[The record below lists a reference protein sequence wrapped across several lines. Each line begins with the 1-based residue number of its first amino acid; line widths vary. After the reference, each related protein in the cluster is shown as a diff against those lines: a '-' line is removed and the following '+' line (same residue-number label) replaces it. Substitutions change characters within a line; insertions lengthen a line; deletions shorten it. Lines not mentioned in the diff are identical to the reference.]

1 MPRAGMAGLARDFN
15 LFNLGETNMMNQ
27 PMSSDV
33 TSDDKLWSALAYVF
47 TPIVPIIILV
57 MADKKDRPFI
67 KAHNMQALIWG
78 VVLYVIVAVTSA
90 FIIGLCIWPIG
101 LIIQL
106 YWAYQAYQG
115 KIVTIPLLTDFIKNQ
130 GWA

>member
-1 MPRAGMAGLARDFN
+1 
-15 LFNLGETNMMNQ
+15 MMNQ
-27 PMSSDV
+27 SMSGDV

-78 VVLYVIVAVTSA
+78 VVLYVIVAITSA
-90 FIIGLCIWPIG
+90 FIVGLCIWPIG

-115 KIVTIPLLTDFIKNQ
+115 KLVTIPLLTDFIKNQ

>member
-1 MPRAGMAGLARDFN
+1 
-15 LFNLGETNMMNQ
+15 MMNQ
-27 PMSSDV
+27 SMSSDV

-47 TPIVPIIILV
+47 TPIVPIIIMV

-78 VVLYVIVAVTSA
+78 VVLYLIVAITSA

-101 LIIQL
+101 LVIQL

-115 KIVTIPLLTDFIKNQ
+115 KLITIPLLTDFIKNQ

>member
-1 MPRAGMAGLARDFN
+1 
-15 LFNLGETNMMNQ
+15 MMNQ
-27 PMSSDV
+27 PMSGDV
-33 TSDDKLWSALAYVF
+33 TSDDKLWAALAYVF

-90 FIIGLCIWPIG
+90 FLVGLCIWPIG

-115 KIVTIPLLTDFIKNQ
+115 KIVSIPLLTDFIKNQ

>member
-1 MPRAGMAGLARDFN
+1 
-15 LFNLGETNMMNQ
+15 MMNQ
-27 PMSSDV
+27 SMSGDV
-33 TSDDKLWSALAYVF
+33 TSDDKLWAALAYVF

-90 FIIGLCIWPIG
+90 FVIGLCIWPIG

-115 KIVTIPLLTDFIKNQ
+115 KLITIPLLTDFIKNQ

>member
-1 MPRAGMAGLARDFN
+1 
-15 LFNLGETNMMNQ
+15 MMNQ
-27 PMSSDV
+27 SMSGDV

-57 MADKKDRPFI
+57 MADKKERPFI

-78 VVLYVIVAVTSA
+78 VVLYIIVAVTSA

-101 LIIQL
+101 LLIQL

>member
-1 MPRAGMAGLARDFN
+1 
-15 LFNLGETNMMNQ
+15 MMNQ
-27 PMSSDV
+27 SMSGDV
-33 TSDDKLWSALAYVF
+33 TSEDKLWSALAYVF

-78 VVLYVIVAVTSA
+78 VVLYIIVAVTSA
-90 FIIGLCIWPIG
+90 FVIGLCIWPLG
-101 LIIQL
+101 LLLQL

-115 KIVTIPLLTDFIKNQ
+115 KLITIPLLTDFIKNQ

>member
-1 MPRAGMAGLARDFN
+1 
-15 LFNLGETNMMNQ
+15 MMNQ
-27 PMSSDV
+27 SMSGDV

-78 VVLYVIVAVTSA
+78 VVLYIIVAVTSA

-115 KIVTIPLLTDFIKNQ
+115 KLVTIPLLTDFIKNQ
-130 GWA
+130 GW

>member
-1 MPRAGMAGLARDFN
+1 
-15 LFNLGETNMMNQ
+15 MMNQ
-27 PMSSDV
+27 SMSSDV

-47 TPIVPIIILV
+47 TPIVPIIIMV

-78 VVLYVIVAVTSA
+78 VVLYVIVAITSA

-101 LIIQL
+101 LIVQI

-115 KIVTIPLLTDFIKNQ
+115 KLITIPLLTDFIKNQ

>member
-1 MPRAGMAGLARDFN
+1 
-15 LFNLGETNMMNQ
+15 MMNQ
-27 PMSSDV
+27 SMSSDV

-47 TPIVPIIILV
+47 TPIVPIIIMV

-78 VVLYVIVAVTSA
+78 VVLYLIVAITSA

-101 LIIQL
+101 LIVQI

-115 KIVTIPLLTDFIKNQ
+115 KLITIPLLTDFIKNQ

>member
-1 MPRAGMAGLARDFN
+1 
-15 LFNLGETNMMNQ
+15 MMNQ
-27 PMSSDV
+27 SMSGDV

-90 FIIGLCIWPIG
+90 FLVGLCIWPIG

-115 KIVTIPLLTDFIKNQ
+115 KLVTIPLLTDFIKNQ

>member
-1 MPRAGMAGLARDFN
+1 
-15 LFNLGETNMMNQ
+15 MMNQ
-27 PMSSDV
+27 SMSGDV

-90 FIIGLCIWPIG
+90 FIASLNC
-101 LIIQL
+101 
-106 YWAYQAYQG
+106 
-115 KIVTIPLLTDFIKNQ
+115 K
-130 GWA
+130 

>member
-1 MPRAGMAGLARDFN
+1 M
-15 LFNLGETNMMNQ
+15 TNQ
-27 PMSSDV
+27 SMSGDV

-47 TPIVPIIILV
+47 IPIVPIIILV

-78 VVLYVIVAVTSA
+78 VVLYVIVAITSA
-90 FIIGLCIWPIG
+90 FIVGLCIWPIG
-101 LIIQL
+101 LLIQL

>member
-1 MPRAGMAGLARDFN
+1 
-15 LFNLGETNMMNQ
+15 MMNQ
-27 PMSSDV
+27 SMSSDA
-33 TSDDKLWSALAYVF
+33 TSDDKLWAALAYVF

-57 MADKKDRPFI
+57 MEDKKNRPFI

-90 FIIGLCIWPIG
+90 FFVGLCIWPLG
-101 LIIQL
+101 LIAQI

-115 KIVTIPLLTDFIKNQ
+115 NSVNIPLLSDFVK
-130 GWA
+130 